1 MVSPRRTPVGSRRQL
16 RRVAPGA
23 VVLSALLV
31 FVLGVAPAI
40 AQPPNPNPP
49 APPSNAADA
58 KTRLDQVQHE
68 AEQLTEQWHGAKDAL
83 DARRGEANTLRAAVD
98 PARAAAVKAKSDEED
113 FRQQTDAVAMSTFES
128 GNLDQFNAL
137 LASGSPQ
144 DFLDQMSALEQ
155 ISTEYKDALDEL
167 QSIVAATKRA
177 EGDADAA
184 AARAKTAEDEAGK
197 AEQDLAARKKEAEI
211 RIDEAEKLLD
221 RLSPQ
226 QRRDRNGRSIPDPG
240 PFVGTGIG
248 VQALNAARA
257 QLGKP
262 YAWGGNGPEAFD
274 CSGLTVWAFKQVGV
288 TLPRMAA
295 DQANLGQPVSFKDL
309 QVGDLVF
316 YYSPIGHVGIFAGD
330 GNMLDAPQ
338 TGDVVK
344 IQPVSANAF
353 SAARRL

>member
-1 MVSPRRTPVGSRRQL
+1 MVPPRRTPSGSRRQL

-23 VVLSALLV
+23 VVLAALLAL
-31 FVLGVAPAI
+31 VLGVGTAI
-40 AQPPNPNPP
+40 AQPPNPPP
-49 APPSNAADA
+49 APPNNAADA
-58 KTRLDQVQHE
+58 KTQLDTVQRE
-68 AEQLTEQWHGAKDAL
+68 AEQLTEQWHGAKDTL
-83 DARRGEANTLRAAVD
+83 DARKGEASTLQAAVE
-98 PARAAAVKAKSDEED
+98 PARAAAVKAKTDEED
-113 FRQQTDAVAMSTFES
+113 FRKQTDAVAMSTFES

-155 ISTEYKDALDEL
+155 ISAEYKDALDKL
-167 QSIVAATKRA
+167 LSIVSATKRA
-177 EGDADAA
+177 EGDADSA
-184 AARAKTAEDEAGK
+184 AARAKSAEDEAAK

-262 YAWGGNGPEAFD
+262 YAWGGNGPDAFD

-295 DQANLGQPVSFKDL
+295 DQANLGQPVTFNDL

-316 YYSPIGHVGIFAGD
+316 YYAPIGHVGIYAGD

-344 IQPVSANAF
+344 IQPVSKGAF
-353 SAARRL
+353 TAARRL